1 MSNLGNKQIMAQNI
15 RYYMNKR
22 NITQTEICNTLGFKM
37 PTFSDWVNAKTYPR
51 IDKIELMANYF
62 GISKAD
68 LVEERTAEPNT
79 PKIMTFFDQLNDL
92 GKHEATKRVEELTYL
107 PQYQSSSIHSEINA
121 AHADDYMGAS
131 DELKLEEERM
141 LDEDF

>member
-1 MSNLGNKQIMAQNI
+1 MSDLGNKQIMAQNI

-22 NITQTEICNTLGFKM
+22 NITQTELCNTLGFKM

-68 LVEERTAEPNT
+68 LVEERSDTDYYLDKDSAEAAQFLFENPEY
-79 PKIMTFFDQLNDL
+79 KVLFDASRKVKKEDIDFV
-92 GKHEATKRVEELTYL
+92 ADMIKRVAG
-107 PQYQSSSIHSEINA
+107 N
-121 AHADDYMGAS
+121 DDTGC
-131 DELKLEEERM
+131 
-141 LDEDF
+141 